1 MRTATT
7 RPGQPVAFV
16 LSGGA
21 GYGAVQVGML
31 QALTAAGIRPD
42 LVVGTSAGALN
53 AAAYAADP
61 TPAGLD
67 RLAGAWKTARRADI
81 FPLHPTDVLP
91 GLLGR
96 RDHLVSPEG
105 LRSWLGT
112 HLQLDL
118 LEQTAIPVH
127 VVATDLASGAP
138 VVISAGDAVTALLA
152 SSAVPGIFPPVQ
164 IAGQLLLDGG
174 ITADTPIS
182 QASDL
187 GAGTIYVLPSHGVGP
202 APHGRART
210 ALGLGIYAYSQIS
223 ANWTN
228 DRVAA
233 ARGAT
238 VHLIPAPTR
247 HRISPFDLSC
257 GAELIAAGALAT
269 TSWLARPAP
278 ARSVPARSVP
288 ARSVPARP
296 VPARLVVAA

>member
-7 RPGQPVAFV
+7 KPGHAMAFV

-21 GYGAVQVGML
+21 GYGAIQVGML

-53 AAAYAADP
+53 AVAYAADP
-61 TPAGLD
+61 TLAGLD
-67 RLAGAWKTARRADI
+67 RLAQAWKTARRGDI

-96 RDHLVSPEG
+96 RDHLVSPVG
-105 LRSWLGT
+105 LRSWLSS
-112 HLQLDL
+112 HLKLDL
-118 LEQTAIPVH
+118 LERTVIPAH
-127 VVATDLASGAP
+127 VVATDLANGRP

-164 IAGQLLLDGG
+164 IAGQLLVDGG
-174 ITADTPIS
+174 ITADTPVS

-210 ALGLGIYAYSQIS
+210 AVALGVYAYSQIS

-233 ARGAT
+233 DRGAT
-238 VHLIPAPTR
+238 VHLIPAPTS

-257 GAELIAAGALAT
+257 GAELIAAGGLAT
-269 TSWLARPAP
+269 AGWLARPAP
-278 ARSVPARSVP
+278 AR
-288 ARSVPARP
+288 
-296 VPARLVVAA
+296 LVVAA